1 MKEKPEEKELE
12 LPTEITSA
20 TMGEPRDLVIISI
33 PKAGKGTIFGKFTE
47 QYPDSLILDLEKG
60 GYDYISARKLTTYT
74 EQITTRWEAFQNYI
88 KYRNM
93 LLANKGKYKYLLVD
107 GLSDLDD
114 LSEIGGTL
122 AYMNSIIGKNFNRPK
137 LASNS
142 YGEQYKFNDPEFA
155 SVLTLPE
162 GYGYQHTRTWF
173 MQQVEIF
180 KQVSPYRIWA
190 AHLADKYIKDNGK
203 EQVIGSELALTGQL
217 KRIFASK
224 VTAMAK
230 LVVDGDERWL
240 NFDVQNDSIVAGSRS
255 PLLTGKIL
263 ISRRGKEGDIT
274 TFWETIYKK
283 SDGKV

>member
-1 MKEKPEEKELE
+1 MKEKEELG
-12 LPTEITSA
+12 LPDDITPA

-47 QYPDSLILDLEKG
+47 QYKDSLVLDLEKG
-60 GYDYISARKLTTYT
+60 GYDYIPARKLTTYV
-74 EQITTRWEAFQNYI
+74 EQDTSRWESFQNYI

-93 LLANKGKYKYLLVD
+93 LMANKGKYKYLLVD

-137 LASNS
+137 LANNA
-142 YGEQYKFNDPEFA
+142 YGDQYKFEDPEFA

-162 GYGYQHTRTWF
+162 GYGYQHTRIWF
-173 MQQVEIF
+173 LQQVEIF
-180 KQVSPYRIWA
+180 KQIAPYRIWA

-224 VTAMAK
+224 VTTMAK
-230 LVVDGDERWL
+230 LTVDGDERWL
-240 NFDVQNDSIVAGSRS
+240 NFDVQNDSIVAGSRHPS
-255 PLLTGKIL
+255 LSGKML
-263 ISRRGKEGDIT
+263 ISRKDKGGNIV
-274 TFWETIYKK
+274 TFWESIYK
-283 SDGKV
+283 